1 MTTFSRAG
9 LVVRSND
16 ASVAD
21 TLIEVIACLKALDIE
36 PVPGISTQGLVGDLA
51 THDLD
56 EIGRRCDVAIVIGG
70 DGTLLDTARRLVDH
84 QVPIVGVNRGRL
96 GFLVDVSPDD
106 GMDALRAILTGDFHA
121 ESRALVKA
129 SLVRDG
135 AVLHS
140 SYALNDAV
148 IRVRDLLRLMDFD
161 IVIDGVLVTHQRADG
176 LIVATP
182 SGSTAYSLSNGG
194 PIVGPTIDALLLQP
208 ICPHML
214 SSRPLLVDGN
224 SRIEIRLKDDERA
237 SAQLVCDGQVYID
250 AQLGDTIVVERLPR
264 ALPMLH
270 PADYDYHRILREKLN
285 WA

>member
-21 TLIEVIACLKALDIE
+21 TLTEVIACLDSLGIE
-36 PVPGISTQGLVGDLA
+36 PVPGTSTRGLIGERA

-56 EIGRRCDVAIVIGG
+56 TIGRECDVAIVIGG

-84 QVPIVGVNRGRL
+84 QVPLIGVNRGRL

-106 GMDALRAILTGDFHA
+106 GMDALRAILTGDHRA
-121 ESRALVKA
+121 ESRILLKA

-135 AVLHS
+135 IAVAK

-148 IRVRDLLRLMDFD
+148 VRVRDLLRLMDFD

-194 PIVGPTIDALLLQP
+194 PIVGPTIDALVLQP

-214 SSRPLLVDGN
+214 SSRPLLVDGR
-224 SRIEIRLKDDERA
+224 SRIEVRLKDDERA
-237 SAQLVCDGQVYID
+237 GAQMVCDGQVYID
-250 AQLGDTIVVERLPR
+250 AQLGDTIVIERLER
-264 ALPMLH
+264 SLQVLH